1 MRTLQ
6 FSFWCKQYTVHSCKG
21 IGCRPSQIKHEWGN
35 ASNSLPNAYSIRPIA
50 NMAMVHRTSL
60 RMVDCMW
67 TTGLH
72 VGSRGAQEI
81 EHHQEFIG
89 SLLQMTVDLDQ
100 TAVKAVSNVFQTA
113 TCGLRGRQTWM
124 WFVLS

>member
-1 MRTLQ
+1 MLIP
-6 FSFWCKQYTVHSCKG
+6 FA
-21 IGCRPSQIKHEWGN
+21 PSPTWQLCTGRAFGWLIACGQLGFMLGVVEPKLK
-35 ASNSLPNAYSIRPIA
+35 ASTWQADPR
-50 NMAMVHRTSL
+50 
-60 RMVDCMW
+60 
-67 TTGLH
+67 
-72 VGSRGAQEI
+72 EI